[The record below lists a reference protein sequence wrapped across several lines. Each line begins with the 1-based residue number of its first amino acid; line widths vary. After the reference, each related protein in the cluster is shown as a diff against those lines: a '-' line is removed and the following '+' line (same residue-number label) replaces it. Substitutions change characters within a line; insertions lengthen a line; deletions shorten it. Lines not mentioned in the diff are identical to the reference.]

1 MKLYRILLI
10 GILALNIL
18 KLNAQ
23 SIRFE
28 KEKLEPNNVSMSLE
42 KLMGRDVVKVTKN
55 PAIKEVDQPT
65 FVKIKGTKFQNGTIE
80 VSVLSRLLH
89 DAPELSRGFIGVAF
103 RINEDNTKFESIY
116 IRPTNARAVDQIRR
130 NHSIQ
135 YFSFPD
141 FPTKKQSIDRCS
153 VLNALQDQVAEDGG
167 LSKLSFTSP
176 SGLGEIEAQ
185 TVLLAT
191 GVRERPR
198 SARLIPGTRPQGIYT
213 TGSLQRFVYQE
224 QLSVGKKAVI
234 VGAELVSLS
243 ALMTL
248 QHADVKCLMMI
259 TEESKHQIEFPYVV
273 MKWAVADIL
282 IRTPI
287 LTNTRITNI
296 FGQKRV
302 EGIELTS
309 VNGQINIVEC
319 DTLIFTGNWIPE
331 NEMARLG
338 GLAIDPITRGPKID
352 AEFHSSIQGIFAAGN
367 LLRGVETAD
376 HCAIEGI
383 KAGRAIAKYLR
394 K

>member
-141 FPTKKQSIDRCS
+141 FPFMRTRKETPEKYESYADMA
-153 VLNALQDQVAEDGG
+153 LNEWIKIKITVKD
-167 LSKLSFTSP
+167 SK
-176 SGLGEIEAQ
+176 
-185 TVLLAT
+185 
-191 GVRERPR
+191 
-198 SARLIPGTRPQGIYT
+198 ARLSINDAIQPCLIVNDLKHGADSSGAIGLWVDVGTEGYFSDLKI
-213 TGSLQRFVYQE
+213 
-224 QLSVGKKAVI
+224 
-234 VGAELVSLS
+234 
-243 ALMTL
+243 
-248 QHADVKCLMMI
+248 
-259 TEESKHQIEFPYVV
+259 SK
-273 MKWAVADIL
+273 
-282 IRTPI
+282 
-287 LTNTRITNI
+287 
-296 FGQKRV
+296 
-302 EGIELTS
+302 
-309 VNGQINIVEC
+309 
-319 DTLIFTGNWIPE
+319 
-331 NEMARLG
+331 
-338 GLAIDPITRGPKID
+338 
-352 AEFHSSIQGIFAAGN
+352 
-367 LLRGVETAD
+367 
-376 HCAIEGI
+376 
-383 KAGRAIAKYLR
+383 
-394 K
+394 